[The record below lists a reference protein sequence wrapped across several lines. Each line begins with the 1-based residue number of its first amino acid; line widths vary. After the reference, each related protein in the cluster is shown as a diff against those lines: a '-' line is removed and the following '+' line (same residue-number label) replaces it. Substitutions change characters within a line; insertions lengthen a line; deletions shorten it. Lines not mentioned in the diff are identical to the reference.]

1 MDDEQHKNLIN
12 LAKEKFLQYSKN
24 NPEQMTLNEFNN
36 FLQDFFK
43 DDKKV
48 LEKINPQEIFKE
60 FSKDDPKLLSER
72 EFREAYKELEIS
84 KAKTNDFIDDVFV

>member
-48 LEKINPQEIFKE
+48 LEKIDSEDIFKE
-60 FSKDDPKLLSER
+60 FSIDDPKLLSER
-72 EFREAYKELEIS
+72 EFREAYKDLKIS
-84 KAKTNDFIDDVFV
+84 KAKTNDFYDCL